1 MASVSLLEAAKLSN
15 DEVIEGIVE
24 DIISQDTWFEYL
36 PFVQIGGLSHVFKRE
51 HDLANVDFAGVGQ
64 DLTGDDYRKGATFE
78 TVNVGIQ
85 AIMAEILIDAQID
98 DQLSDIDDQLQV
110 QISSKAKAMSRYF
123 MNACINYGVN
133 GYTFEQTNNGR
144 LGAASFEQAPIFQGM
159 KAILDEEQGNADDV
173 NHPFYNGGNA
183 TQTIELVED
192 DASSAR
198 LGSPGRVFTLEDL
211 DKLLDAVTKGPEF
224 LLMNKAMRRILRT
237 LLRNTGGGTD
247 AAQVM
252 RQDLGSGKP
261 MLHYQELPVFISDF
275 VSDVEPV
282 HQANTTAVTIAS
294 MSPGSNT
301 VTLSADV
308 STEITASLVTPGIIP
323 SVSSS
328 NPIYLVTRAGVAAKF
343 RKVVLKVIGVSG
355 AVLTIDPTYAFKNDE
370 TNKLQMLSLSDL
382 NSTSGLINKSA
393 ALFERVDGTSIYCG
407 RFGEQEGICG
417 FTLQNGQGIQIKYVG
432 PSREFDQEQFRM
444 KMYVGFQSYSRLALA
459 RLKSVLRLA

>member
-1 MASVSLLEAAKLSN
+1 MASLSLSEAAKLSN

-24 DIISQDTWFEYL
+24 DILSQDTWFEHL

-51 HDLANVDFAGVGQ
+51 KDLANVDFAGIGQ
-64 DLTGDDYRKGATFE
+64 DLTGDDYRKGSTFE

-133 GYTFEQTNNGR
+133 GHSFEQTNNGR
-144 LGAASFEQAPIFQGM
+144 LGAATFEQAPMFQGM
-159 KAILDEEQGNADDV
+159 KAILDSEQGNADDV
-173 NHPFYNGGNA
+173 NHPFYNGGSA

-198 LGSPGRVFTLEDL
+198 LGAPGRVFTLEDL

-224 LLMNKAMRRILRT
+224 LLMNKSMRRILRT

-261 MLHYQELPVFISDF
+261 MLHYQEVPVFISDF

-282 HQANTTAVTIAS
+282 NKVHTTAVTISDIDDA
-294 MSPGSNT
+294 NDQ
-301 VTLSADV
+301 VTLSSDISAQ
-308 STEITASLVTPGIIP
+308 ITAALITPGII
-323 SVSSS
+323 SAVSPTE
-328 NPIYLVTRAGVAAKF
+328 PIYLVARAGSAAKF
-343 RKVVLKVIGVSG
+343 RKIVLKVVGVTG
-355 AVLTIDPTYAFKNDE
+355 AVLDIDQSYQPSLTSRLLFTSALMVLPSTVVSSVSKKVSADLLFRMAKVS
-370 TNKLQMLSLSDL
+370 KLSMLDQAA
-382 NSTSGLINKSA
+382 NSTKS
-393 ALFERVDGTSIYCG
+393 S
-407 RFGEQEGICG
+407 
-417 FTLQNGQGIQIKYVG
+417 
-432 PSREFDQEQFRM
+432 
-444 KMYVGFQSYSRLALA
+444 
-459 RLKSVLRLA
+459 SV

>member
-1 MASVSLLEAAKLSN
+1 MASLSLLEAAKLSN

-51 HDLANVDFAGVGQ
+51 RDLASVDFAGIGE
-64 DLTGDDYRKGATFE
+64 DLTTDDYRAGATFE

-85 AIMAEILIDAQID
+85 AIMAEILIDSQID

-133 GYTFEQTNNGR
+133 GHAFEQTNNGR
-144 LGAASFEQAPIFQGM
+144 LGAATFESAPMFQGM
-159 KAILDEEQGNADDV
+159 RAILDAEVGNASDV
-173 NHPFYNGGNA
+173 NHPFYNGGAA
-183 TQTIELVED
+183 TQTIELIED

-198 LGSPGRVFTLEDL
+198 EGKPGRVFTLEDL

-224 LLMNKAMRRILRT
+224 LLMNKSMRRILRT

-247 AAQVM
+247 AAQIM

-261 MLHYQELPVFISDF
+261 MLHYQEIPVFISDF
-275 VSDVEPV
+275 VSSVEAV
-282 HQANTTAVTIAS
+282 HQVHTTAVTIAS
-294 MSPGSNT
+294 MVPASNT

-308 STEITASLVTPGIIP
+308 SAQITAALVTPGIIP
-323 SVSSS
+323 SVSVT
-328 NPIYLVTRAGVAAKF
+328 NPIYLQTRTGVAGKF
-343 RKVVLKVIGVSG
+343 RKVVLKVTGVAG
-355 AVLTIDPTYAFKNDE
+355 AVLTIDPAYQFQNDE
-370 TNKLQMLSLSDL
+370 TNKLQSVSLAAL
-382 NSTSGLINKSA
+382 NSAQGLIGKSA
-393 ALFERVDGTSIYCG
+393 SLWERMDGTSIYCG
-407 RFGEQEGICG
+407 KFGEQEGICG

-432 PSREFDQEQFRM
+432 PSREKDQEQFRM
-444 KMYVGFQSYSRLALA
+444 KLYVGFETYSRLALA
-459 RLKSVLRLA
+459 RLKSVLKLA

>member
-1 MASVSLLEAAKLSN
+1 MASLSLLEAAKLSN

-51 HDLANVDFAGVGQ
+51 RDLASVDFAGIGE
-64 DLTGDDYRKGATFE
+64 DLTTDDYRAGATFE

-85 AIMAEILIDAQID
+85 AIMAEILIDSQID

-133 GYTFEQTNNGR
+133 GHAFEQTNNGR
-144 LGAASFEQAPIFQGM
+144 LGAATFESAPMFQGM
-159 KAILDEEQGNADDV
+159 RAILDAEVGNASDV
-173 NHPFYNGGNA
+173 NHPFYNGGAA
-183 TQTIELVED
+183 TQTIELIED

-198 LGSPGRVFTLEDL
+198 EGKPGRVFTLEDL

-224 LLMNKAMRRILRT
+224 LLMNKSMRRILRT

-247 AAQVM
+247 AAQIM

-261 MLHYQELPVFISDF
+261 MLHYQEIPVFISDF
-275 VSDVEPV
+275 VSSVEAV
-282 HQANTTAVTIAS
+282 HQVNTTAVTISAVSAS
-294 MSPGSNT
+294 T

-308 STEITASLVTPGIIP
+308 SAQITAALITPGIIP
-323 SVSSS
+323 SVSAS
-328 NPIYLVTRAGVAAKF
+328 NPIYLQSRTGVAGKF
-343 RKVVLKVIGVSG
+343 RKVVLKVTGVAG
-355 AVLTIDPTYAFKNDE
+355 AVLTIDPAYQFQNDE
-370 TNKLQMLSLSDL
+370 TNKLQSVSLVAL
-382 NSTSGLINKSA
+382 NSAQGLIGKA
-393 ALFERVDGTSIYCG
+393 ASLWERMDGTSIYCG
-407 RFGEQEGICG
+407 KFGEQEGICG

-432 PSREFDQEQFRM
+432 PSREKDQEQFRM
-444 KMYVGFQSYSRLALA
+444 KLYVG
-459 RLKSVLRLA
+459 

>member
-1 MASVSLLEAAKLSN
+1 MASLSLLEAAKLSN

-51 HDLANVDFAGVGQ
+51 RELASVDFAGIGE
-64 DLTGDDYRKGATFE
+64 DLTTDDYRKGATFE

-85 AIMAEILIDAQID
+85 AIMAEILIDSQID

-133 GYTFEQTNNGR
+133 GFTFEQTNNGR
-144 LGAASFEQAPIFQGM
+144 LGAATFEDAPIFKGM
-159 KAILDEEQGNADDV
+159 RAILDDEQGNADDI

-183 TQTIELVED
+183 TQTIELIED
-192 DASSAR
+192 DSASAR
-198 LGSPGRVFTLEDL
+198 LGKPGRVFTLEDL

-224 LLMNKAMRRILRT
+224 LLMNKSMRRILRT

-261 MLHYQELPVFISDF
+261 MLHYQEIPVFISDF
-275 VSDVEPV
+275 VSDVEAV
-282 HQANTTAVTIAS
+282 HKVHTSAVTIAS
-294 MSPGSNT
+294 MNPGANT
-301 VTLSADV
+301 VTLSADI
-308 STEITASLVTPGIIP
+308 STEIDAALVTPGII
-323 SVSSS
+323 SAVSASE
-328 NPIYLVTRAGVAAKF
+328 PIYLQARTGVAGKY
-343 RKVVLKVIGVSG
+343 RKVVLKVIGVAA
-355 AVLTIDPTYAFKNDE
+355 AVLTIDPAFSFKNDE
-370 TNKLQMLSLSDL
+370 TNKLQATNLAAL
-382 NSTSGLINKSA
+382 NSVQGLVGKSA
-393 ALFERVDGTSIYCG
+393 ELFERMDGTSIYCG
-407 RFGEQEGICG
+407 KFGEQEGICG

-432 PSREFDQEQFRM
+432 PSREKDQEQFRM
-444 KMYVGFQSYSRLALA
+444 KLYVGMETYSRLALA
-459 RLKSVLRLA
+459 RLKSVLKLA

>member
-1 MASVSLLEAAKLSN
+1 MASLSLLEAAKLSN

-51 HDLANVDFAGVGQ
+51 RDLASVDFAGIGE
-64 DLTGDDYRKGATFE
+64 DLTTDDYRAGATFE

-85 AIMAEILIDAQID
+85 AIMAEILIDSQID

-133 GYTFEQTNNGR
+133 GHAFEQTNNGR
-144 LGAASFEQAPIFQGM
+144 LGAATFESAPMFQGM
-159 KAILDEEQGNADDV
+159 RAILDAEVGNASDV
-173 NHPFYNGGNA
+173 NHPFYNGGAA
-183 TQTIELVED
+183 TQTIELIED

-198 LGSPGRVFTLEDL
+198 EGKPGRVFTLEDL

-224 LLMNKAMRRILRT
+224 LLMNKSMRRILRT

-247 AAQVM
+247 AAQIM

-261 MLHYQELPVFISDF
+261 MLHYQEIPVFISDF
-275 VSDVEPV
+275 VSSVEAV
-282 HQANTTAVTIAS
+282 HQVNTTAVTIAS
-294 MSPGSNT
+294 MVPASNT

-308 STEITASLVTPGIIP
+308 SAQITAALVTPGIIP
-323 SVSSS
+323 SVSVS
-328 NPIYLVTRAGVAAKF
+328 NPIYLQTRTGVAGKF
-343 RKVVLKVIGVSG
+343 RKVVLKVIGVAA
-355 AVLTIDPTYAFKNDE
+355 AVLTIDPAYQFQNDE
-370 TNKLQMLSLSDL
+370 TNKLQSVSLAAL
-382 NSTSGLINKSA
+382 NSAQGLLGKSA
-393 ALFERVDGTSIYCG
+393 SLWERMDGTSIYCG
-407 RFGEQEGICG
+407 KFGEQEGICG

-432 PSREFDQEQFRM
+432 PSREKDQEQFRM
-444 KMYVGFQSYSRLALA
+444 KLYVG
-459 RLKSVLRLA
+459 

>member
-1 MASVSLLEAAKLSN
+1 MASLSLLEAAKLSN

-51 HDLANVDFAGVGQ
+51 RDLASVDFAGIGE
-64 DLTGDDYRKGATFE
+64 DLTTDDYRAGATFE

-85 AIMAEILIDAQID
+85 AIMAEILIDSQID

-133 GYTFEQTNNGR
+133 GHAFEQTNNGR
-144 LGAASFEQAPIFQGM
+144 LGAATFESAPMFQGM
-159 KAILDEEQGNADDV
+159 RAILDAEQGNAADV
-173 NHPFYNGGNA
+173 NHPFYNGGAA
-183 TQTIELVED
+183 TQTIELIED

-198 LGSPGRVFTLEDL
+198 EGKPGRVFTLEDL

-224 LLMNKAMRRILRT
+224 LLMNKSMRRILRT

-247 AAQVM
+247 AAQIM

-261 MLHYQELPVFISDF
+261 MLHYQEIPVFISDF
-275 VSDVEPV
+275 VSSVEAV
-282 HQANTTAVTIAS
+282 HQVNTTAVTIAS
-294 MSPGSNT
+294 MVPASNT

-308 STEITASLVTPGIIP
+308 SAQITAALVTPGIIP
-323 SVSSS
+323 SVSAP
-328 NPIYLVTRAGVAAKF
+328 NPIYLQTRTGVAGKF
-343 RKVVLKVIGVSG
+343 RKVVLKVIGVAG
-355 AVLTIDPTYAFKNDE
+355 AVLTIDPAYQFQNDE
-370 TNKLQMLSLSDL
+370 TNKLQSVSLAAL
-382 NSTSGLINKSA
+382 NSAQGLIGKSA
-393 ALFERVDGTSIYCG
+393 SLWERMDGTSIYCG
-407 RFGEQEGICG
+407 KFGEQEGICG

-432 PSREFDQEQFRM
+432 PSREKDQEQFRM
-444 KMYVGFQSYSRLALA
+444 KLYVGFETYSRLALA
-459 RLKSVLRLA
+459 RLKSVLKLA